1 MPKKPQLVKPDCFND
16 VQEIADRFSNGEVV
30 AVDLVDCEHELARR
44 VIDFSSGV
52 CYAGRGA
59 LVRAGWHRYMLLP
72 PGSDFDSDRGPD
84 NSPWDPDE
92 GPDEDP
98 DRSPLGPG
106 GPPPVASAAV
116 ELPVADWIFTDAVST
131 TEVI

>member
-1 MPKKPQLVKPDCFND
+1 MSKKPHLVKPDSFDD

-30 AVDLVDCEHELARR
+30 AVDLVGCEHVLARR

-52 CYAGRGA
+52 CYAGGGA
-59 LVRAGWHRYMLLP
+59 LRKTGHRCYLLLP
-72 PGSDFDSDRGPD
+72 PGNVNDPDGGPD

-92 GPDEDP
+92 GPEEDP

-106 GPPPVASAAV
+106 GTPPVASAAV

-131 TEVI
+131 TEVT